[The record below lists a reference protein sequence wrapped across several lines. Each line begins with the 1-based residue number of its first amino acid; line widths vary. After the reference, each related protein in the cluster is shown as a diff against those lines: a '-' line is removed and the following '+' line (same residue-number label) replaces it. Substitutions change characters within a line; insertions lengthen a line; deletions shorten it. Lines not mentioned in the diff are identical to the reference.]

1 MWPKPVTYTYF
12 DFVPT
17 AESDVGDD
25 GDVAKS
31 SFVHYKKTVEIEEY
45 KGLLSDD
52 EGEGG
57 EVDEA
62 IQGVAS
68 KPAVQSSKTTG
79 SETPDINDANIDKEK
94 PKTLPKKS
102 VSFDDES
109 PEAMKSAVTSD
120 APAPSTGVVTEPEE
134 NEKRKLSK
142 GRVKVPQDAP
152 EGKTCIT

>member
-1 MWPKPVTYTYF
+1 M
-12 DFVPT
+12 
-17 AESDVGDD
+17 GDD

-62 IQGVAS
+62 LQGVAS
-68 KPAVQSSKTTG
+68 ISALQSSKTTD
-79 SETPDINDANIDKEK
+79 SETPDINEVNIDKDK

-102 VSFDDES
+102 VSFDDEA
-109 PEAMKSAVTSD
+109 PEATMSAVTSD

-134 NEKRKLSK
+134 NEKRRLSK

-152 EGKTCIT
+152 EGKTYIT

>member
-1 MWPKPVTYTYF
+1 M
-12 DFVPT
+12 
-17 AESDVGDD
+17 GDD

-62 IQGVAS
+62 LQGVAS
-68 KPAVQSSKTTG
+68 ISALQTSNTTD
-79 SETPDINDANIDKEK
+79 SETPDINEANIDKDK

-102 VSFDDES
+102 VSFDDEA
-109 PEAMKSAVTSD
+109 PEATMSAVTSD

-134 NEKRKLSK
+134 NEKRRLSK

-152 EGKTCIT
+152 EGKTYIT

>member
-1 MWPKPVTYTYF
+1 M
-12 DFVPT
+12 
-17 AESDVGDD
+17 
-25 GDVAKS
+25 AKS

-62 IQGVAS
+62 LQGVAS
-68 KPAVQSSKTTG
+68 MPVLQSSKASG
-79 SETPDINDANIDKEK
+79 SEPPDISDANIDKDK
-94 PKTLPKKS
+94 QKTLPKKS
-102 VSFDDES
+102 VSFDDEA
-109 PEAMKSAVTSD
+109 PETMMSAVTSD

-134 NEKRKLSK
+134 SEKRKLSK

-152 EGKTCIT
+152 EGKTYIT